1 MLAHVAG
8 AALCEDCYY
17 GGGAAHVDGDG
28 EDDGKM
34 LALQMMTVMSR
45 NGFL

>member
-17 GGGAAHVDGDG
+17 GGGAAHLDGDG
-28 EDDGKM
+28 EDDEMVELEM
-34 LALQMMTVMSR
+34 LTAKYR
-45 NGFL
+45 NGFS

>member
-28 EDDGKM
+28 ENDEM
-34 LALQMMTVMSR
+34 LALEMLTAKSR